1 MCMISEDD
9 LITVNKRFANGVL
22 VNKESLD
29 IALSSPEKGWM
40 DQVAYLVKGL
50 LVDHIFEN
58 GNKRTA
64 AMIIAASYTEFEIG
78 FDVQRID
85 EIVVEI
91 ESRDIADID
100 KIKELI
106 KSVIR

>member
-1 MCMISEDD
+1 MIQEEN
-9 LITVNKRFANGVL
+9 LITVDKRFANGVI

-29 IALSSPEKGWM
+29 LALSSPEKGWM

-50 LVDHIFEN
+50 LVDHIFEK

-64 AMIIAASYTEFEIG
+64 AIIIAASYTEFEIG
-78 FDVQRID
+78 FDAQRID

-91 ESRDIADID
+91 ESKDIADID

>member
-1 MCMISEDD
+1 MISEES
-9 LITVNKRFANGVL
+9 LISINKKFSNGVL
-22 VNKESLD
+22 VDKESLD
-29 IALSSPEKGWM
+29 IALSSPEKPWM

-64 AMIIAASYTEFEIG
+64 AIIIAASYTEFEIG
-78 FDVQRID
+78 FNAQRID

-91 ESRDIADID
+91 ESKDIADID
-100 KIKELI
+100 KIKEMI